1 METPQE
7 TVQQDSA
14 LADLSEKQFQHQLDA
29 QAVNDWLA
37 IREIARSGNI
47 SLQNWKDARR
57 RNNGEAFEKGEM
69 AEMESDE
76 MKINSPTTVHNNY
89 PPAQTPPS
97 NPAAS
102 LLKPLILAGASAL
115 LGGSGLGAAYFIAE
129 AIKSRPVLQDTDTDS
144 TIIQRFV
151 DQDADWIKQ

>member
-1 METPQE
+1 METPL
-7 TVQQDSA
+7 QDSA
-14 LADLSEKQFQHQLDA
+14 LADLSEKQFEHQLDSK
-29 QAVNDWLA
+29 AVTDWLA
-37 IREIARSGNI
+37 IREIERSGNI

-57 RNNGEAFEKGEM
+57 RNNREAFDKGEM

-76 MKINSPTTVHNNY
+76 MKINSPTTVNNHY
-89 PPAQTPPS
+89 PAAQTPQPS
-97 NPAAS
+97 KAAS
-102 LLKPLILAGASAL
+102 LLKPLLLAGASAV

-151 DQDADWIKQ
+151 DQDADWIKP